1 VMHHDGRDVAAALQT
16 IREVG
21 DADALDEAVDD
32 AFRGSRFEVA
42 SEPGALFTLTLR
54 QPGLLRALSAAE
66 LSDGTLRYLLLVAA
80 LMTPRPPALMVL
92 NEPESS
98 LHPDLLPALGRLII
112 QASRHSQ
119 IWVIS
124 HSTRLAAA
132 LENDSDCNSIVLG
145 KELSET
151 SILGQRPLDQPP
163 WHWPDKDGH

>member
-1 VMHHDGRDVAAALQT
+1 M
-16 IREVG
+16 
-21 DADALDEAVDD
+21 AVDD
-32 AFRGSRFEVA
+32 ALRGSRFEVV

-132 LENDSDCNSIVLG
+132 LENDPDCNSIVLG

>member
-1 VMHHDGRDVAAALQT
+1 
-16 IREVG
+16 
-21 DADALDEAVDD
+21 
-32 AFRGSRFEVA
+32 
-42 SEPGALFTLTLR
+42 
-54 QPGLLRALSAAE
+54 
-66 LSDGTLRYLLLVAA
+66 
-80 LMTPRPPALMVL
+80 MVL